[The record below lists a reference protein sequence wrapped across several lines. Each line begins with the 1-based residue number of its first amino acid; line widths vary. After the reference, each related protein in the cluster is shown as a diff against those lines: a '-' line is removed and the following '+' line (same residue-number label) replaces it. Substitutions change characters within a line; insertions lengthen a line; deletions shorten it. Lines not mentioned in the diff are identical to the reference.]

1 MTLSIESL
9 SRERISALAKPLV
22 IALLATL
29 LSTIS
34 PMSLPADADA
44 PSSGVAF
51 TTVEAGGEHSLALTA
66 DGKLFAWG
74 NNGDGQ
80 LGDGGTSEE
89 RSSPVSISPELTFK
103 AIAAGIDH
111 SLALTADGTLYRW
124 GANSLGQLGDGTYD
138 QRNSPVS
145 IPGEITFSA
154 IAAGGFYS
162 LALTADGTLYTWGYN
177 WAGQLGDGTNDP
189 RNLPGTTSGE
199 VTFSAIAAGDDHL
212 LALTADGT
220 LYTWGYNWAWPTR

>member
-1 MTLSIESL
+1 MTLSIESP

-34 PMSLPADADA
+34 PIGLSADADA

-51 TTVEAGGEHSLALTA
+51 TTVEAGSQHSLALTA

-103 AIAAGIDH
+103 AIAAGENH
-111 SLALTADGTLYRW
+111 SLALTVDGTLYRW
-124 GANSLGQLGDGTYD
+124 GDNSLGQLGDGTNIRQD
-138 QRNSPVS
+138 LPVS

-154 IAAGGFYS
+154 IAAGLYYS
-162 LALTADGTLYTWGYN
+162 LALAADGTLYSWGGN
-177 WAGQLGDGTNDP
+177 WTGQLGLGD
-189 RNLPGTTSGE
+189 TTSTNRPETVSPG
-199 VTFSAIAAGDDHL
+199 VTFSAIAAGGGHS
-212 LALTADGT
+212 LALTADGA
-220 LYTWGYNWAWPTR
+220 LYRWGGN